1 MGRSEYLR
9 VAAYFGFSDGAIIVT
24 TTKKF
29 VVTLLVFLVTLPALA
44 QRSGQNVSIQYGTIV
59 ARERINLNSGAV
71 PRGAVVGGA
80 LGLAS
85 ASGKS
90 KKKKARNAL
99 IGAAA
104 GGAIASSSQGS
115 TQGMLYTIDLGSN
128 GMAQVV
134 TDQTEI
140 VQGDCVAFEK
150 AGETANVRRISSA
163 YCNPDNAAAVAA
175 VEEDDIEE
183 ADECYEAKQLVVDAT
198 TMEEFEFAK
207 AKMSLLCDD

>member
-1 MGRSEYLR
+1 
-9 VAAYFGFSDGAIIVT
+9 V
-24 TTKKF
+24 
-29 VVTLLVFLVTLPALA
+29 
-44 QRSGQNVSIQYGTIV
+44 QYGTVIQKEQV
-59 ARERINLNSGAV
+59 DLNSGAV

-90 KKKKARNAL
+90 SKKKARNAL

-115 TQGMLYTIDLGSN
+115 TRGMLYTIDLGSN

-140 VQGDCVAFEK
+140 VRGDCVALEK

-163 YCNPDNAAAVAA
+163 YCEPSNAAAVAA
-175 VEEDDIEE
+175 VAEEDAED
-183 ADECYEAKQLVVDAT
+183 ADECYEAKQLVVNST
-198 TMEEFEFAK
+198 TAEEFEFAK
-207 AKMSLLCDD
+207 AKMTLLCDD

>member
-1 MGRSEYLR
+1 MAPWA
-9 VAAYFGFSDGAIIVT
+9 V
-24 TTKKF
+24 
-29 VVTLLVFLVTLPALA
+29 A
-44 QRSGQNVSIQYGTIV
+44 QRPGQNVTVQYGTIV
-59 ARERINLNSGAV
+59 GRERVQLNTGAV

-85 ASGKS
+85 AGGKS

-104 GGAIASSSQGS
+104 GGAIAGSAQGS

-140 VQGDCVAFEK
+140 VQGDCVALEK

-163 YCNPDNAAAVAA
+163 YCKPENAAAVAA
-175 VEEDDIEE
+175 VEADDVEE
-183 ADECYEAKQLVVDAT
+183 ADECYAAKQLVVNAS

-207 AKMSLLCDD
+207 VKMSLLCDD

>member
-1 MGRSEYLR
+1 MYGNVISISL
-9 VAAYFGFSDGAIIVT
+9 VA
-24 TTKKF
+24 
-29 VVTLLVFLVTLPALA
+29 VVLAFQAPEADA
-44 QRSGQNVSIQYGTIV
+44 QRKGQNVTVQYGTV
-59 ARERINLNSGAV
+59 VQREQVDLNSGAV

-99 IGAAA
+99 VGAAA

-115 TQGMLYTIDLGSN
+115 TRGMLYTIDLGAN

-140 VQGDCVAFEK
+140 VNGDCVALEK
-150 AGETANVRRISSA
+150 AGETANVRRISAA
-163 YCNPDNAAAVAA
+163 YCQSDNAAAVAA
-175 VEEDDIEE
+175 VAEDDAED
-183 ADECYEAKQLVVDAT
+183 ADECYQAKQMVVNAET
-198 TMEEFEFAK
+198 AEEFEFAK
-207 AKMSLLCDD
+207 VKMTLLCDD

>member
-1 MGRSEYLR
+1 MQHHPITHLALILAVILST
-9 VAAYFGFSDGAIIVT
+9 A
-24 TTKKF
+24 
-29 VVTLLVFLVTLPALA
+29 PAEA
-44 QRSGQNVSIQYGTIV
+44 QRKGQNVSVQYGTVIQKEQV
-59 ARERINLNSGAV
+59 DLNSGAV

-104 GGAIASSSQGS
+104 GGAIASSSEGS
-115 TQGMLYTIDLGSN
+115 TNGMLYTIDLGSN

-140 VQGDCVAFEK
+140 VRGDCVALEK

-163 YCNPDNAAAVAA
+163 YCEPSNAAAVAA
-175 VEEDDIEE
+175 VAEDDAED
-183 ADECYEAKQLVVDAT
+183 ADECYEAKQLVVNST
-198 TMEEFEFAK
+198 TAEEFEFAK
-207 AKMSLLCDD
+207 AKMTLLCDD

>member
-1 MGRSEYLR
+1 MQHHPITYLALILA
-9 VAAYFGFSDGAIIVT
+9 VSLGIA
-24 TTKKF
+24 
-29 VVTLLVFLVTLPALA
+29 PAEA
-44 QRSGQNVSIQYGTIV
+44 QRKGQNVTVQYGTVIQKEQV
-59 ARERINLNSGAV
+59 DLNSGAV

-115 TQGMLYTIDLGSN
+115 TNGMLYTIDLGSN

-140 VQGDCVAFEK
+140 VRGDCVALEK

-163 YCNPDNAAAVAA
+163 YCEPSNAEAVAA
-175 VEEDDIEE
+175 VAEDDAED
-183 ADECYEAKQLVVDAT
+183 ADECYEAKQMVVNST
-198 TMEEFEFAK
+198 TAEEFEFAK
-207 AKMSLLCDD
+207 AKMTLLCDD

>member
-1 MGRSEYLR
+1 MQHHPITYLALILA
-9 VAAYFGFSDGAIIVT
+9 VSFSTA
-24 TTKKF
+24 
-29 VVTLLVFLVTLPALA
+29 PAEA
-44 QRSGQNVSIQYGTIV
+44 QRKGQNVTVQYGTVIQKEQV
-59 ARERINLNSGAV
+59 DLNSGAV

-115 TQGMLYTIDLGSN
+115 TNGMLYTIDLGSN

-140 VQGDCVAFEK
+140 VRGDCVALEK

-163 YCNPDNAAAVAA
+163 YCEPSNAEAVAA
-175 VEEDDIEE
+175 VAEDDAED
-183 ADECYEAKQLVVDAT
+183 ADECYEAKQMVVNST
-198 TMEEFEFAK
+198 TAEEFEFAK
-207 AKMSLLCDD
+207 AKMTLLCDD

>member
-1 MGRSEYLR
+1 MQHHP
-9 VAAYFGFSDGAIIVT
+9 IT
-24 TTKKF
+24 T
-29 VVTLLVFLVTLPALA
+29 LALVLAVILSTAPAEA
-44 QRSGQNVSIQYGTIV
+44 QRKGQNVTVQYGTVIQKEQV
-59 ARERINLNSGAV
+59 DLNSGAV

-90 KKKKARNAL
+90 SKKKARNAL

-115 TQGMLYTIDLGSN
+115 TRGMLYTIDLGSN

-140 VQGDCVAFEK
+140 VRGDCVALEK

-163 YCNPDNAAAVAA
+163 YCEPSNAEAVAA
-175 VEEDDIEE
+175 VAEEDAED
-183 ADECYEAKQLVVDAT
+183 ADECYEAKQLVVNST
-198 TMEEFEFAK
+198 TAEEFEFAK
-207 AKMSLLCDD
+207 AKMTLLCDD

>member
-1 MGRSEYLR
+1 MQHHPITYL
-9 VAAYFGFSDGAIIVT
+9 ALILA
-24 TTKKF
+24 
-29 VVTLLVFLVTLPALA
+29 VTLSTAPAEA
-44 QRSGQNVSIQYGTIV
+44 QRKGQNVTVQYGTVIQKEQV
-59 ARERINLNSGAV
+59 DLNSGAV

-90 KKKKARNAL
+90 SKKKARNAL

-115 TQGMLYTIDLGSN
+115 TRGMLYTIDLGSN

-140 VQGDCVAFEK
+140 VRGDCVALEK

-163 YCNPDNAAAVAA
+163 YCEPSNAAAVAA
-175 VEEDDIEE
+175 VAEDDAED
-183 ADECYEAKQLVVDAT
+183 ADECYEAKQLVVNST
-198 TMEEFEFAK
+198 TSEEFEFAK
-207 AKMSLLCDD
+207 AKMTLLCDD

>member
-1 MGRSEYLR
+1 MQHHP
-9 VAAYFGFSDGAIIVT
+9 IT
-24 TTKKF
+24 TLALILA
-29 VVTLLVFLVTLPALA
+29 VTLSTAPAEA
-44 QRSGQNVSIQYGTIV
+44 QRKGQNVTVQYGTVIQKEQV
-59 ARERINLNSGAV
+59 DLNSGAV

-90 KKKKARNAL
+90 SKKKARNAL

-115 TQGMLYTIDLGSN
+115 TRGMLYTIDLGSN

-140 VQGDCVAFEK
+140 VRGDCVALEK

-163 YCNPDNAAAVAA
+163 YCEPSNAAAVAA
-175 VEEDDIEE
+175 VAEDDAED
-183 ADECYEAKQLVVDAT
+183 ADECYEAKQLVVNST
-198 TMEEFEFAK
+198 TAEEFELAK
-207 AKMSLLCDD
+207 AKMTLLCDD

>member
-1 MGRSEYLR
+1 MQHHPITYL
-9 VAAYFGFSDGAIIVT
+9 ALILAISFSIA
-24 TTKKF
+24 
-29 VVTLLVFLVTLPALA
+29 PAEA
-44 QRSGQNVSIQYGTIV
+44 QRKGQNVTVQYGTVIQKEQV
-59 ARERINLNSGAV
+59 DLNSGAV

-115 TQGMLYTIDLGSN
+115 TNGMLYTIDLGSN

-140 VQGDCVAFEK
+140 VRGDCVALEK

-163 YCNPDNAAAVAA
+163 YCEPSNAEAVAA
-175 VEEDDIEE
+175 VAEDDAED
-183 ADECYEAKQLVVDAT
+183 ADECYEAKQMVVNST
-198 TMEEFEFAK
+198 TAEEFEFAK
-207 AKMSLLCDD
+207 AKMTLLCDD

>member
-1 MGRSEYLR
+1 
-9 VAAYFGFSDGAIIVT
+9 VT

-29 VVTLLVFLVTLPALA
+29 VVTLSLVLVTLSALA
-44 QRSGQNVSIQYGTIV
+44 QRAGQNVSIQYGTIV

-150 AGETANVRRISSA
+150 AGETANVRRISAA

-175 VEEDDIEE
+175 VEDDDIEE
-183 ADECYEAKQLVVDAT
+183 ADECYAAKQLVVDAT

>member
-1 MGRSEYLR
+1 MRPHHFFITMLLTFL
-9 VAAYFGFSDGAIIVT
+9 AATSVSVHAQ
-24 TTKKF
+24 KK
-29 VVTLLVFLVTLPALA
+29 
-44 QRSGQNVSIQYGTIV
+44 GQSASIQYGTV
-59 ARERINLNSGAV
+59 VQKERVDLNSGAV

-99 IGAAA
+99 VGAAA

-115 TQGMLYTIDLGSN
+115 TSGMLYTIDLGSM

-140 VQGDCVAFEK
+140 VRGDCVALEK
-150 AGETANVRRISSA
+150 AGETANVRRISAA
-163 YCNPDNAAAVAA
+163 YCEPANAAV
-175 VEEDDIEE
+175 VESVREESAEE
-183 ADECYEAKQLVVDAT
+183 ADECLQAKEMVVNAAT
-198 TMEEFEFAK
+198 LEEFEFAK
-207 AKMSLLCDD
+207 TKMSFLCND

>member
-1 MGRSEYLR
+1 MQHHP
-9 VAAYFGFSDGAIIVT
+9 IT
-24 TTKKF
+24 TLALILA
-29 VVTLLVFLVTLPALA
+29 VTLSTAPAEA
-44 QRSGQNVSIQYGTIV
+44 QRKGQNVTVQYGTVIQKEQV
-59 ARERINLNSGAV
+59 DLNSGAV

-90 KKKKARNAL
+90 SKKKARNAL

-104 GGAIASSSQGS
+104 GGAIASSAQGS
-115 TQGMLYTIDLGSN
+115 TRGMLYTIDLGSN

-140 VQGDCVAFEK
+140 VRGDCVALEK

-163 YCNPDNAAAVAA
+163 YCEPSNAAAVAA
-175 VEEDDIEE
+175 VAEDDAED
-183 ADECYEAKQLVVDAT
+183 ADECYEAKQLVVNST
-198 TMEEFEFAK
+198 TAEEFEFAK
-207 AKMSLLCDD
+207 AKMTLLCDD

>member
-1 MGRSEYLR
+1 MQHHP
-9 VAAYFGFSDGAIIVT
+9 IT
-24 TTKKF
+24 TLALILA
-29 VVTLLVFLVTLPALA
+29 VTLSTAPAEA
-44 QRSGQNVSIQYGTIV
+44 QRKGQNVTVQYGTVIQKEQV
-59 ARERINLNSGAV
+59 DLNSGAV

-90 KKKKARNAL
+90 SKKKARNAL

-104 GGAIASSSQGS
+104 GGAIAPSSQGS
-115 TQGMLYTIDLGSN
+115 TRGMLYTIDLGSN

-140 VQGDCVAFEK
+140 VRGDCVALEK

-163 YCNPDNAAAVAA
+163 YCEPSNAAAVAA
-175 VEEDDIEE
+175 VAEDDAED
-183 ADECYEAKQLVVDAT
+183 ADECYEAKQLVVNST
-198 TMEEFEFAK
+198 TAEEFEFAK
-207 AKMSLLCDD
+207 AKMTLLCDD

>member
-1 MGRSEYLR
+1 MQHHP
-9 VAAYFGFSDGAIIVT
+9 IT
-24 TTKKF
+24 TLALILAVILSTA
-29 VVTLLVFLVTLPALA
+29 PAEA
-44 QRSGQNVSIQYGTIV
+44 QRKGQNVTVQYGTVIQKEQV
-59 ARERINLNSGAV
+59 DLNSGAV

-90 KKKKARNAL
+90 SKKKARNAL

-115 TQGMLYTIDLGSN
+115 TRGMLYTIDLGSN

-140 VQGDCVAFEK
+140 VRGDCVALEK

-163 YCNPDNAAAVAA
+163 YCEPSNAAAVAA
-175 VEEDDIEE
+175 VAEEDAED
-183 ADECYEAKQLVVDAT
+183 ADECYEAKQLVVNST
-198 TMEEFEFAK
+198 TAEEFEFAK
-207 AKMSLLCDD
+207 AKMTLLCDD

>member
-1 MGRSEYLR
+1 MQHHPITTLALILA
-9 VAAYFGFSDGAIIVT
+9 VALSTA
-24 TTKKF
+24 
-29 VVTLLVFLVTLPALA
+29 PAEA
-44 QRSGQNVSIQYGTIV
+44 QRKGQNVSVQYGTVIQKEQV
-59 ARERINLNSGAV
+59 DLNSGAV

-90 KKKKARNAL
+90 SKKKARNAL

-115 TQGMLYTIDLGSN
+115 TRGMLYTIDLGSN

-140 VQGDCVAFEK
+140 VRGDCVALEK

-163 YCNPDNAAAVAA
+163 YCEPSNAAAVAA
-175 VEEDDIEE
+175 VAEDDAED
-183 ADECYEAKQLVVDAT
+183 ADECYEAKQLVVNST
-198 TMEEFEFAK
+198 TAEEFEFAK
-207 AKMSLLCDD
+207 AKMTLLCDD

>member
-1 MGRSEYLR
+1 MQHHPITYL
-9 VAAYFGFSDGAIIVT
+9 ALILA
-24 TTKKF
+24 
-29 VVTLLVFLVTLPALA
+29 VTLSTAPAEA
-44 QRSGQNVSIQYGTIV
+44 QRKGQNVSVQYGTVIQKEQV
-59 ARERINLNSGAV
+59 DLNSGAV

-115 TQGMLYTIDLGSN
+115 TKGMLYTIDLGSN

-140 VQGDCVAFEK
+140 VRGDCVALEK

-163 YCNPDNAAAVAA
+163 YCEPSNAAAVAA
-175 VEEDDIEE
+175 VAEDDAED
-183 ADECYEAKQLVVDAT
+183 ADECYEAKQLVVNST
-198 TMEEFEFAK
+198 TAEEFEFAK
-207 AKMSLLCDD
+207 AKMTLLCDD

>member
-1 MGRSEYLR
+1 MQHHP
-9 VAAYFGFSDGAIIVT
+9 IT
-24 TTKKF
+24 TLALILA
-29 VVTLLVFLVTLPALA
+29 VTLSTAPAEA
-44 QRSGQNVSIQYGTIV
+44 QRKGQNVSVQYGTVIQKEQV
-59 ARERINLNSGAV
+59 DLNSGAV

-115 TQGMLYTIDLGSN
+115 TNGMLYTIDLGSN

-140 VQGDCVAFEK
+140 VRGDCVALEK

-163 YCNPDNAAAVAA
+163 YCEPSNAAAVAA
-175 VEEDDIEE
+175 VAEDDAED
-183 ADECYEAKQLVVDAT
+183 ADECYEAKQLVVNST
-198 TMEEFEFAK
+198 TAEEFEFAK
-207 AKMSLLCDD
+207 AKMTLLCDD

>member
-1 MGRSEYLR
+1 MRGT
-9 VAAYFGFSDGAIIVT
+9 FSFILTPLLALFLTIAPGVQAQ
-24 TTKKF
+24 KK
-29 VVTLLVFLVTLPALA
+29 
-44 QRSGQNVSIQYGTIV
+44 GQNVTVQYGTVIQKETV
-59 ARERINLNSGAV
+59 NLNSGAV

-85 ASGKS
+85 AGGKS

-99 IGAAA
+99 VGAAA

-115 TQGMLYTIDLGSN
+115 TQGMLYTIDMGSM

-140 VQGDCVAFEK
+140 VRGDCVAVEK
-150 AGETANVRRISSA
+150 AGETANVRRISSG
-163 YCNPDNAAAVAA
+163 YCQPANAAAVAA
-175 VEEDDIEE
+175 VAQDDAEE
-183 ADECYEAKQLVVDAT
+183 ADECFQAKQMVVNAAT
-198 TMEEFEFAK
+198 AEEFEFAK

>member
-1 MGRSEYLR
+1 M
-9 VAAYFGFSDGAIIVT
+9 T
-24 TTKKF
+24 TTKNF
-29 VVTLLVFLVTLPALA
+29 VVTLSLVLVTLSALA
-44 QRSGQNVSIQYGTIV
+44 QRAGQNVSIQYGIIV
-59 ARERINLNSGAV
+59 AKERINLNSGAV

-150 AGETANVRRISSA
+150 AGETANVRRISAA
-163 YCNPDNAAAVAA
+163 YCNPDNAPAVAA
-175 VEEDDIEE
+175 VEDDDIEE

>member
-1 MGRSEYLR
+1 MFGNVITISL
-9 VAAYFGFSDGAIIVT
+9 VAAVLAFHAPEAD
-24 TTKKF
+24 
-29 VVTLLVFLVTLPALA
+29 A
-44 QRSGQNVSIQYGTIV
+44 QRKGQNVMVQYGTV
-59 ARERINLNSGAV
+59 VQREQVDLNSGAV

-99 IGAAA
+99 VGAAA

-115 TQGMLYTIDLGSN
+115 TRGMLYTIDLGAN

-140 VQGDCVAFEK
+140 VNGDCVALEK

-163 YCNPDNAAAVAA
+163 YCQSENSAAVAA
-175 VEEDDIEE
+175 VADDDEEE
-183 ADECYEAKQLVVDAT
+183 ADECYQAKQMVVNAET
-198 TMEEFEFAK
+198 AEEFEFAK
-207 AKMSLLCDD
+207 VKMTLLCDD

>member
-1 MGRSEYLR
+1 MQHHP
-9 VAAYFGFSDGAIIVT
+9 IT
-24 TTKKF
+24 TLALILAVILSTA
-29 VVTLLVFLVTLPALA
+29 PAEA
-44 QRSGQNVSIQYGTIV
+44 QRKGQNVSVQYGTVIQKEQV
-59 ARERINLNSGAV
+59 DLNSGAV

-90 KKKKARNAL
+90 SKKKARNAL

-115 TQGMLYTIDLGSN
+115 TRGMLYTIDLGSN

-140 VQGDCVAFEK
+140 VRGDCVALEK

-163 YCNPDNAAAVAA
+163 YCEPSNAAAVAA
-175 VEEDDIEE
+175 VAEDDAED
-183 ADECYEAKQLVVDAT
+183 ADECYEAKQLVVNST
-198 TMEEFEFAK
+198 TAEEFEFAK
-207 AKMSLLCDD
+207 AKMTLLCDD

>member
-1 MGRSEYLR
+1 M
-9 VAAYFGFSDGAIIVT
+9 T

-29 VVTLLVFLVTLPALA
+29 VVTLSLVLVTLSALA
-44 QRSGQNVSIQYGTIV
+44 QRAGQNVSIQYGTIV

-150 AGETANVRRISSA
+150 AGETANVRRISAA

-175 VEEDDIEE
+175 VEDDDIEE
-183 ADECYEAKQLVVDAT
+183 ADECYAAKQLVVDAT

>member
-1 MGRSEYLR
+1 MQHHP
-9 VAAYFGFSDGAIIVT
+9 IT
-24 TTKKF
+24 TLALILA
-29 VVTLLVFLVTLPALA
+29 VTLSTAPAEA
-44 QRSGQNVSIQYGTIV
+44 QRKGQNVTVQYGTVIQKEQV
-59 ARERINLNSGAV
+59 DLNSGAV

-90 KKKKARNAL
+90 SKKKARNAL

-115 TQGMLYTIDLGSN
+115 TNGMLYTIDLGSN

-140 VQGDCVAFEK
+140 VRGDCVALEK

-163 YCNPDNAAAVAA
+163 YCEPSNAAAVAA
-175 VEEDDIEE
+175 VAEEDAED
-183 ADECYEAKQLVVDAT
+183 ADECYEAKQLVVNST
-198 TMEEFEFAK
+198 TAEEFEFAK
-207 AKMSLLCDD
+207 AKMTLLCDD

>member
-1 MGRSEYLR
+1 MQHHPITYL
-9 VAAYFGFSDGAIIVT
+9 ALILAVT
-24 TTKKF
+24 VSTA
-29 VVTLLVFLVTLPALA
+29 PAEA
-44 QRSGQNVSIQYGTIV
+44 QRKGQNVSVQYGTVIQKEQV
-59 ARERINLNSGAV
+59 DLNSGAV

-115 TQGMLYTIDLGSN
+115 TKGMLYTIDLGSN

-140 VQGDCVAFEK
+140 VRGDCVALEK

-163 YCNPDNAAAVAA
+163 YCEPSNAAAVAA
-175 VEEDDIEE
+175 VAEDDAED
-183 ADECYEAKQLVVDAT
+183 ADECYEAKQLVVNST
-198 TMEEFEFAK
+198 TAEEFEFAK
-207 AKMSLLCDD
+207 AKMTLLCDD

>member
-1 MGRSEYLR
+1 MRGT
-9 VAAYFGFSDGAIIVT
+9 FSIMM
-24 TTKKF
+24 
-29 VVTLLVFLVTLPALA
+29 TLLFASFLVIAPGA
-44 QRSGQNVSIQYGTIV
+44 QAQKKGQNVTVQYGTVIQKEKV
-59 ARERINLNSGAV
+59 NLNSGAV

-85 ASGKS
+85 AGGKS

-99 IGAAA
+99 VGAAA

-115 TQGMLYTIDLGSN
+115 TQGMLYTIDMGSM

-140 VQGDCVAFEK
+140 VRGDCVAVEK
-150 AGETANVRRISSA
+150 AGETANVRRISSG
-163 YCNPDNAAAVAA
+163 YCQPDNAAAVAA
-175 VEEDDIEE
+175 VAEDSAED
-183 ADECYEAKQLVVDAT
+183 ADECLQAKQMVVDAT
-198 TMEEFEFAK
+198 TAQEFEFAK

>member
-1 MGRSEYLR
+1 MRGTPS
-9 VAAYFGFSDGAIIVT
+9 FVT
-24 TTKKF
+24 T
-29 VVTLLVFLVTLPALA
+29 LVFASFLVAVPAVQA
-44 QRSGQNVSIQYGTIV
+44 QKKGQNVTVQYGTV
-59 ARERINLNSGAV
+59 VQKETVNLNSGAV

-85 ASGKS
+85 AGGKS

-99 IGAAA
+99 VGAAA

-115 TQGMLYTIDLGSN
+115 TQGMLYTIDLGSM

-140 VQGDCVAFEK
+140 VRGDCVAVEK
-150 AGETANVRRISSA
+150 AGETANVRRISSG
-163 YCNPDNAAAVAA
+163 YCQPTNAAAVAA
-175 VEEDDIEE
+175 VAEVSAEE
-183 ADECYEAKQLVVDAT
+183 ADECLQAKQMVVDAT
-198 TMEEFEFAK
+198 TSQEFEFAK

>member
-1 MGRSEYLR
+1 VRML
-9 VAAYFGFSDGAIIVT
+9 
-24 TTKKF
+24 K
-29 VVTLLVFLVTLPALA
+29 TLAVFLITASFMAPWAVA
-44 QRSGQNVSIQYGTIV
+44 QRPGQNVTVQYGTIV
-59 ARERINLNSGAV
+59 GRERVQLNTGAV

-85 ASGKS
+85 AGGKS

-104 GGAIASSSQGS
+104 GGAIAGSAQGS

-140 VQGDCVAFEK
+140 VQGDCVALEK

-163 YCNPDNAAAVAA
+163 YCKPENAAAVAA
-175 VEEDDIEE
+175 VEADDVEE
-183 ADECYEAKQLVVDAT
+183 ADECYAAKQLVVNAS

-207 AKMSLLCDD
+207 VKMSLLCDD